1 MHKKSVKLLS
11 LMLSAVM
18 LIIAVPMGVMA
29 TSNGK
34 GASLEAASV
43 TGEDKSEV
51 ESTTAE
57 PVKPTEPT
65 TKGEDESTTAP
76 VVTEPT
82 TKGEEV
88 SSEEASSEAPKPV
101 KMGDLDG
108 DGRITAA
115 DARIALRIS
124 ARLENPTKA
133 QMEVGD
139 LNKDGKITADE
150 ARAILRFAARLDAK
164 LGDSLATKA

>member
-1 MHKKSVKLLS
+1 MNKKSVKLLS

-43 TGEDKSEV
+43 TGEDNSEV
-51 ESTTAE
+51 ESTTE
-57 PVKPTEPT
+57 MPVKPTDPTTEPT
-65 TKGEDESTTAP
+65 TKGEDESTTATP
-76 VVTEPT
+76 DEPT
-82 TKGEEV
+82 
-88 SSEEASSEAPKPV
+88 SEEASSEAPKPV

-139 LNKDGKITADE
+139 LNKDGKITDDE